1 LNSILVVVLTFLQ
14 LRLSTGGRLIKR
26 SPMALRAS
34 WTGYLRLSLITIP
47 VRLFNAIN
55 SADKISLNQLH
66 KACNSR
72 LRQKLV
78 CPTHGEV
85 EREQVA
91 KGYEYEDDRYVVI
104 EDSDLKAVRL
114 ETTKII
120 ELVSFA
126 DASQLDPIFLDSP
139 YYVSPDGAIAEEGF
153 RVLREAMRELDRV
166 AIGRVVLTG
175 REHLV
180 AMGVQEKG
188 LRMSTL
194 RYASEIK
201 AAAPYFEDIKNGNVN
216 SAQLGLA
223 KQLVEQFTT
232 DFKPEEFTDRYRDAL
247 MDVIKTKIAGAPV
260 VAQQVKVG
268 KVVNLMEALKQS
280 LEKSQA
286 TMVKKPPIESVTTAA
301 RAQKKTRRA

>member
-1 LNSILVVVLTFLQ
+1 MNSILVVVLILLQ

-26 SPMALRAS
+26 SPMAIRAS

-91 KGYEYEDDRYVVI
+91 KGYEYEDERYVVI
-104 EDSDLKAVRL
+104 EDSDLKAIRL

>member
-1 LNSILVVVLTFLQ
+1 
-14 LRLSTGGRLIKR
+14 
-26 SPMALRAS
+26 MALRAS

-66 KACNSR
+66 KNCNSR

-91 KGYEYEDDRYVVI
+91 KGYEYEDERYVVI
-104 EDSDLKAVRL
+104 EDSDLKAIRL

-286 TMVKKPPIESVTTAA
+286 TMVKKPPIESVTTAS

>member
-1 LNSILVVVLTFLQ
+1 V
-14 LRLSTGGRLIKR
+14 
-26 SPMALRAS
+26 LRAS

-47 VRLFNAIN
+47 VRLFNAIS
-55 SADKISLNQLH
+55 SADKIALNQLH
-66 KACNSR
+66 KGCNFR
-72 LRQKLV
+72 LKQKMV

-85 EREQVA
+85 EREQIV
-91 KGYEYEDDRYVVI
+91 KGYEYENDNYVVI
-104 EDSDLKAVRL
+104 EDSDLKAIRL

-120 ELVSFA
+120 DLVSFA
-126 DASQLDPIFLDSP
+126 NASQLDPIFLDSP
-139 YYVSPDGAIAEEGF
+139 YYVSPDGPVAEEGF
-153 RVLREAMRELDRV
+153 RVLREAMRELARV
-166 AIGRVVLTG
+166 AIGRVVLSG
-175 REHLV
+175 REHIVTL
-180 AMGVQEKG
+180 GVQEKG
-188 LRMSTL
+188 LRLSTL

-260 VAQQVKVG
+260 VAQEVKVG
-268 KVVNLMEALKQS
+268 KVINLMEALKQS

-286 TMVKKPPIESVTTAA
+286 TTVKKPPIESVTTAT
-301 RAQKKTRRA
+301 RAEKKRRRG

>member
-1 LNSILVVVLTFLQ
+1 
-14 LRLSTGGRLIKR
+14 
-26 SPMALRAS
+26 MALRAS

-91 KGYEYEDDRYVVI
+91 KGYEYEDERYVVI

-139 YYVSPDGAIAEEGF
+139 YYFSPDGAIAEEGF

>member
-1 LNSILVVVLTFLQ
+1 LNSILVVVLILLQ

-104 EDSDLKAVRL
+104 EDSDLKAIRL

>member
-91 KGYEYEDDRYVVI
+91 KGYEYEDERYVVI

>member
-1 LNSILVVVLTFLQ
+1 
-14 LRLSTGGRLIKR
+14 
-26 SPMALRAS
+26 MALRAS

-91 KGYEYEDDRYVVI
+91 KGYEYEDERYVVI
-104 EDSDLKAVRL
+104 EDSDLKAIRL

-232 DFKPEEFTDRYRDAL
+232 DFKPEEFTDRYQDAL

>member
-1 LNSILVVVLTFLQ
+1 MNSILVVVLTFLQ

-91 KGYEYEDDRYVVI
+91 KGYEYEDERYVVI
-104 EDSDLKAVRL
+104 EDSDLKAIRL